1 MSTTRKIDTD
11 DVTAVILAGGEGSR
25 MGGVDKGLLELE
37 KQPLIEHV
45 IARMEP
51 QLCRLIISANRNIDR
66 YQGYGYP
73 LISDQLKG
81 RGPLAGILSAR
92 QQCQSE
98 WLLSVP
104 CDTPC
109 LPSNL
114 VSRICDKMDQT
125 PALLYTAHD
134 GQQLQPLFSMIHRD
148 LTTSLAE
155 YLASS
160 NRKAALWLKQQ
171 ATVHVD
177 FSDQPHAFFNIN
189 TPAMLAQCSTQLKSV
204 NQH

>member
-1 MSTTRKIDTD
+1 MSATRIIDTD

-37 KQPLIEHV
+37 QQPLIEHV
-45 IARMEP
+45 IARLAP
-51 QLCRLIISANRNIDR
+51 QLSRIIISANRNIDR
-66 YQGYGYP
+66 YQSYGYP

-92 QQCQSE
+92 QQCPSE

-114 VSRICDKMDQT
+114 ISRICDKMEQA

-134 GQQLQPLFSMIHRD
+134 GQQLQPLFSMIHRN
-148 LTTSLAE
+148 LTTSLADF
-155 YLASS
+155 LSS
-160 NRKAALWLKQQ
+160 GKRKVTLWLKQQ

-189 TPAMLAQCSTQLKSV
+189 TPAMLAQCSTQLKPV
-204 NQH
+204 NQ